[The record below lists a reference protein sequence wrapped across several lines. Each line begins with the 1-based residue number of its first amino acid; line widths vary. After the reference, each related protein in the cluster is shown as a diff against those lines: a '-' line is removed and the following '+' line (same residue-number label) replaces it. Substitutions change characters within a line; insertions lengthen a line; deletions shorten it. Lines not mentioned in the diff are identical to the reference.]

1 MRNKENP
8 DPNTESS
15 SYVTLVAGSVF
26 SASQTP
32 VLRASTQFSCGE
44 GELAPKPVSTLFQIR
59 REVRL
64 SNVVVRTH
72 HMVQLWEHCLRTLG
86 A

>member
-1 MRNKENP
+1 MYIYQFGCAAMP
-8 DPNTESS
+8 SC
-15 SYVTLVAGSVF
+15 YQG
-26 SASQTP
+26 
-32 VLRASTQFSCGE
+32 VLLFIYFIHTATWASTQFSCGE